1 MSKMGTIKVTLE
13 YQFPDDMSNEEI
25 ERQLQDIELPKEY
38 VEDSF
43 EYIGIWNTTDNK
55 FEQREDA

>member
-13 YQFPDDMSNEEI
+13 YEFPDDMSNEEI

-38 VEDSF
+38 VEDTF
-43 EYIGIWNTTDNK
+43 EYIGIWNTTDN
-55 FEQREDA
+55 EWEDI

>member
-1 MSKMGTIKVTLE
+1 MSKMGTIKVQLE
-13 YQFPDDMSNEEI
+13 YEFPDDMSNEEI

-43 EYIGIWNTTDNK
+43 EYIGIWNTTDN
-55 FEQREDA
+55 EWEVA

>member
-1 MSKMGTIKVTLE
+1 MSKMGTIKVQLE
-13 YQFPDDMSNEEI
+13 YEFPDDMSNEEI

-43 EYIGIWNTTDNK
+43 EYKGIWNTVTHDW
-55 FEQREDA
+55 EDI

>member
-1 MSKMGTIKVTLE
+1 MSKMGTIKVQLE
-13 YQFPDDMSNEEI
+13 YEFPDDMSNEEI

-43 EYIGIWNTTDNK
+43 EYEGIWNTTDN
-55 FEQREDA
+55 EWEDI

>member
-1 MSKMGTIKVTLE
+1 MSKLGTISVRLE
-13 YQFPDDMSNEEI
+13 YLFTDDMSNDEI
-25 ERQLQDIELPKEY
+25 ERQLQDMELPKEY

>member
-13 YQFPDDMSNEEI
+13 YEFPDDMSNEEI

-38 VEDSF
+38 VEDTF
-43 EYIGIWNTTDNK
+43 VYKGIWNKVTN
-55 FEQREDA
+55 EWEDI